1 MILYV
6 GILNASYMC
15 GEIPSG
21 AGEGGVAGEGGLLV
35 NESFIPGVSPS

>member
-6 GILNASYMC
+6 GILNVNMC

-21 AGEGGVAGEGGLLV
+21 AGEGGVAGERRFVG
-35 NESFIPGVSPS
+35 E